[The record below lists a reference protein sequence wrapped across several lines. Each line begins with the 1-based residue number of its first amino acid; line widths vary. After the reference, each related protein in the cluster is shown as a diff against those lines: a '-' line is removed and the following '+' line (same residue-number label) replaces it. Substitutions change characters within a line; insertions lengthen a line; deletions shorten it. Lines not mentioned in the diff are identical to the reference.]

1 MIVRYNGKQ
10 KTLDKRLKSK
20 TFCARVVYATLLA
33 TYAGTRHDY
42 VRRLR
47 ITYVGLGLRTRR
59 CGATQGLYQLGVG
72 LSSNTKMS

>member
-1 MIVRYNGKQ
+1 MIVRCNGKQ

-47 ITYVGLGLRTRR
+47 IAYQALWGDSRLISIRR
-59 CGATQGLYQLGVG
+59 WLKL
-72 LSSNTKMS
+72 